1 MRIGLIP
8 NPDKDIGFTKT
19 LQVAQEIARLGGT
32 AVLDEKYRNPITMAS
47 DHIEFDSYG
56 SCALLMCLGGDGTF
70 LTAVHDNL
78 SRETPIIGVNMGSV
92 GFLVEIKPDNTM
104 QALTQIF
111 NRDYEIEKR
120 MLLES
125 TCYSAEGIKKV
136 QTLSLNDL
144 VVMRGGISRILNLD
158 LFIDHV
164 LVEKLPGDGVII
176 STPTGSTAYS
186 LSAGGPIIE
195 PTLELILI
203 TPLNPHTLHNRSYV
217 VAPESH
223 VEIVVKEY
231 PFNPLMTSDGAHVCT
246 LDQLDRIV
254 VTKSSTSMNLVK
266 LNKSN
271 FYESLAT
278 KIYARG
284 IG

>member
-8 NPDKDIGFTKT
+8 NPDKDHGFKKT
-19 LQVAQEIARLGGT
+19 MQVAQEIAALGGV
-32 AVLDEKYRNPITMAS
+32 AVLEEKYRNNTTTAS
-47 DHIEFDSYG
+47 GHIQFDSYETC
-56 SCALLMCLGGDGTF
+56 SLLMCLGGDGTF

-78 SRETPIIGVNMGSV
+78 SRDTPIIGVNLGSV
-92 GFLVEIKPDNTM
+92 GFLVEIKPENTM

-111 NRDYEIEKR
+111 NGEYQIEKR
-120 MLLES
+120 MLLE
-125 TCYSAEGIKKV
+125 TNCYSCQGVKKV

-144 VVMRGGISRILNLD
+144 VVTRGGISRILNLD
-158 LFIDHV
+158 LFIDRV

-195 PTLELILI
+195 PTLEIILI

-217 VAPESH
+217 VSPESH
-223 VEIVVKEY
+223 VEIVIKEY
-231 PFNPLMTSDGAHVCT
+231 PFNPLLTSDGVHVCT
-246 LDQLDRIV
+246 LEQLDRIV
-254 VTKSSTSMNLVK
+254 VTKSDASLNLVK
-266 LNKSN
+266 LNKGN
-271 FYESLAT
+271 FYESLTT

-284 IG
+284 I